1 MLLTDKIR
9 RYLEEKKV
17 INEGKNIHSSNKE
30 IDLLNFDEL
39 QKELTYILYE
49 NKNVEKLDDRTV
61 DLMSEY
67 FSYGKGEQIGLD
79 IAMQLARVFEFEKV
93 KQQIFQ
99 IYSKQKA
106 FPREYLD
113 KFITDRI
120 NLLPRPKAVILEEK
134 ANRIKIRIN
143 MFTEKISKTMKKK
156 RMTNQNQ
163 DESNINSVMP
173 MEKNKKN
180 PFQLKISTK
189 EVDKFEKNNRQLN
202 SYIKALIFVN
212 NMDDIDLKRF
222 FDYCDI
228 DTFNQ
233 VFEILPEKEKTEF
246 VSMYI
251 SSDTFNRLYNDEKT
265 AKISQF
271 KTYISRERLI
281 NLCLDNGIE
290 DEKFIQ
296 ELNITSSEL
305 INYCFSHDGNVPY
318 HFLEQTKEAVDELE
332 VSDIEK
338 FFENI
343 KNLDSISSYY
353 LFKNFTK
360 QDFDRVLDNENID
373 EKVKEQVYRN
383 MILSMSEEE
392 KLELYKNLPGEKQ
405 EKLYFTFI
413 GYGTNVKEYNEK
425 LIDYTKNQDLKNGLE
440 IRYLNKKFSLE
451 ELVSCIN
458 NSKRF
463 SFDISKDLISRLPDE
478 QIIELYDMIDD
489 EHVKSVLLTLNR
501 KINKLFKPKD
511 YSHMTEEE
519 IDRYNENVPNSI
531 LLNDKTIG
539 LYLNTAKSVEC
550 YATLLY
556 SKEIENM
563 KFDDFLKAYKTYINK
578 RETLIKSSYYK
589 ISEIDK
595 KFETCLLKKANLK
608 EAVNILKDGYINKK
622 EFQGYYLENLC
633 YREYS
638 NFEIKNLKSQLEFI
652 EGIDDIE
659 IKKNIL
665 HKLNYFLTEA
675 TAFVQKERESQIIE
689 KRQNIETLNNIF
701 KEKIFDK
708 EISIENKYLYL
719 SQFIKNQ
726 YRNNDSY
733 DEIKELFEKINSEA
747 GKEKYNE
754 IFNFTPKYIESTLWK
769 ENVISNNYMNYAQC
783 MPYLASDKVYSL
795 MIDLY
800 ERNNSISETISE
812 KFLNPD
818 LIDKVDYNII
828 EYLSRYSKNMEISND
843 RLEIFISV
851 YEKLKVIKSYPEE
864 YVTTLTRVIE
874 SVSDEELSKINFE
887 DENNIDL
894 LTFFAI
900 HQNAAKELNYTR
912 GNSDKN
918 IFELYK
924 EKIKDSARKEIHS
937 SLINRRSALN
947 AIGKRFFYYSYEEMC
962 DLKDKYNADY
972 KIYLNK
978 LINKSQTEELS
989 LEEDNQLK
997 ALITFRN
1004 IDELMKIKDIDA
1016 LVRVFDEL
1024 DNDEE
1029 YKDCDFLALSALD
1042 EQMKRIYS
1050 KDLIEKAYEPL
1061 NEDKVDSIDGIEI
1074 YSPKKFNIFVHVVAA
1089 YGDYKLID
1097 DNISAKEIWN
1107 APDNKE
1113 NHLLCTSYIGN
1124 NHMCYVRREEN
1135 DEKNEKE
1142 ETVILGF
1149 GQRTNSEIT
1158 MASQSDIGSNT
1169 TTMSSEESYRL
1180 SRYRTAENIIKY
1192 CRHGHN
1198 EIDFERR
1205 KKDDKEK
1212 NIEPEYVICFDE
1224 INDTSKKVAR
1234 DFNIPILLINK
1245 QEIAKQ
1251 QSEELKNM
1259 INNFKRSKDPKILE
1273 ELVNLYQC
1281 SKSSFCI
1288 GEKDREISDK
1298 MFNPENMNEEL
1309 ENILSILKKEMSI
1322 GNRENVETCYLTL
1335 YNALNYEM
1343 EICKEKF
1350 RDVDEFSDFKT
1361 HLREVRHKLKEIIEK
1376 NNINTKTTKINDD
1389 KEIGD
1394 KMYQTIISERNQE
1407 LDEK

>member
-1 MLLTDKIR
+1 MVLTDKIR
-9 RYLEEKKV
+9 SYLEERKV
-17 INEGKNIHSSNKE
+17 INEGKNIHSLNKE
-30 IDLLNFDEL
+30 IDLLNFNEL
-39 QKELTYILYE
+39 QKELAYILYK
-49 NKNVEKLDDRTV
+49 NKNVERLDNRTV

-67 FSYGKGEQIGLD
+67 FSYGKGEPIGLD
-79 IAMQLARVFEFEKV
+79 IAMQLARVFESEKV
-93 KQQIFQ
+93 KQQIFE

-106 FPREYLD
+106 FPRKYLD
-113 KFITDRI
+113 KFVTDSI
-120 NLLPRPKAVILEEK
+120 NLIPKPKAVMLEEK

-143 MFTEKISKTMKKK
+143 MFTEKISKTIKNKK
-156 RMTNQNQ
+156 MTNPNQ
-163 DESNINSVMP
+163 EESKINFVVP
-173 MEKNKKN
+173 MEKYKKN
-180 PFQLKISTK
+180 PLQLKISTK
-189 EVDKFEKNNRQLN
+189 EVEKFEKDNRQLN
-202 SYIKALIFVN
+202 SYIKALIFAN
-212 NMDDIDLKRF
+212 NMDIIDLNYF

-233 VFEILPEKEKTEF
+233 AFEILPEKEKTKF
-246 VSMYI
+246 VSMYF
-251 SSDTFNRLYNDEKT
+251 SSDTFKKLYNDEKT
-265 AKISQF
+265 SKINQL
-271 KTYISRERLI
+271 KNYISRESLI
-281 NLCLDNGIE
+281 NLCLDNDVE

-318 HFLEQTKEAVDELE
+318 HFLEQIKEAVDELE

-343 KNLDSISSYY
+343 ENPNSMSSYF

-360 QDFDRVLDNENID
+360 QDFDRILNNEKID
-373 EKVKEQVYRN
+373 QKVKEQIYRN
-383 MILSMSEEE
+383 MIPSMSNEE
-392 KLELYKNLPGEKQ
+392 KLDLYKNLPEEKQ
-405 EKLYFTFI
+405 EKLYATFI
-413 GYGTNVKEYNEK
+413 GYGTNVREYNEK

-440 IRYLNKKFSLE
+440 IRYLDKNFSLE

-458 NSKRF
+458 NRERF

-478 QIIELYDMIDD
+478 QIIELYDRIDD
-489 EHVKSVLLTLNR
+489 EHVKSTLLTLNR
-501 KINKLFKPKD
+501 KISKFFRREE

-539 LYLNTAKSVEC
+539 LYLNTAKSIEC
-550 YATLLY
+550 YTTLLY

-563 KFDDFLKAYKTYINK
+563 KFGDFLKAYKTYINK
-578 RETLIKSSYYK
+578 REDLIKSPYYK
-589 ISEIDK
+589 INEIDR
-595 KFETCLLKKANLK
+595 KFKTCLLEKANLK
-608 EAVNILKDGYINKK
+608 EAVSLLKEEYINKR
-622 EFQGYYLENLC
+622 ELQGYSLEKLC
-633 YREYS
+633 YKEYS
-638 NFEIKNLKSQLEFI
+638 DFEIKNLKSQLEFI
-652 EGIDDIE
+652 EEIDDIE

-665 HKLNYFLTEA
+665 YKLNYFLTETTTFA
-675 TAFVQKERESQIIE
+675 QNERNSQMTE
-689 KRQNIETLNNIF
+689 KRQNIEILNNIY
-701 KEKIFDK
+701 KEKILDK

-719 SQFIKNQ
+719 SQFVKNQ
-726 YRNNDSY
+726 YRNNHSY
-733 DEIKELFEKINSEA
+733 DEIKKLFERINSEA

-754 IFNFTPKYIESTLWK
+754 IFNFEPQYIESTLRK
-769 ENVISNNYMNYAQC
+769 EKVICNNYMKYAQC

-795 MIDLY
+795 MNDLY
-800 ERNNSISETISE
+800 ERNNNISNTISE

-828 EYLSRYSKNMEISND
+828 EYLSRYGKNMEISNN
-843 RLEIFISV
+843 RVEIFINV
-851 YEKLKVIKSYPEE
+851 YEKLKLIKSYPEE
-864 YVTTLTRVIE
+864 YVTTLTKVIE
-874 SVSDEELSKINFE
+874 SISDEELSKINFQ

-900 HQNAAKELNYTR
+900 HPNAKKELNYTR

-918 IFELYK
+918 ILELYK
-924 EKIKDSARKEIHS
+924 EKIKADARKEIHS

-947 AIGKRFFYYSYEEMC
+947 AIGKRFFCYSYEEMC
-962 DLKDKYNADY
+962 ELKDKYGADY
-972 KIYLNK
+972 KIYLDK
-978 LINKSQTEELS
+978 LIKKSQTEDLS
-989 LEEDNQLK
+989 LEKDNQLK

-1024 DNDEE
+1024 DNEEE
-1029 YKDCDFLALSALD
+1029 YKDCDFLALTALD

-1050 KDLIEKAYEPL
+1050 KDLIEKAYVPL
-1061 NEDKVDSIDGIEI
+1061 DEDKVDSIDGIEI

-1097 DNISAKEIWN
+1097 DNKSSKEIWN
-1107 APDNKE
+1107 APNNKE

-1124 NHMCYVRREEN
+1124 NHMCYVRREDN
-1135 DEKNEKE
+1135 GEKSEKE
-1142 ETVILGF
+1142 ETIILGF

-1169 TTMSSEESYRL
+1169 TTMSSEESYKL

-1234 DFNIPILLINK
+1234 DFNIPIVLINK

-1259 INNFKRSKDPKILE
+1259 INDFKRSKNPKILE

-1281 SKSSFCI
+1281 SKSSFGI

-1322 GNRENVETCYLTL
+1322 GNRENAETCYLTL

-1343 EICKEKF
+1343 EICKDRY
-1350 RDVDEFSDFKT
+1350 RDIDEFSDFRT
-1361 HLREVRHKLKEIIEK
+1361 YLREVRHELKEIIEK
-1376 NNINTKTTKINDD
+1376 NNIHTKTTKTDED
-1389 KEIGD
+1389 KELAN